1 MNLQSIF
8 SILNESSGSFSA
20 TGTLPSG
27 KRKKIRIKFS
37 EKAQKHANGAE
48 IKFYIDSIHPFPKTI
63 DGMDPEEWAKEQV
76 ELYTKINNN
85 NK

>member
-1 MNLQSIF
+1 MKINGILQ
-8 SILNESSGSFSA
+8 ILNESSGSFSV

-27 KRKKIRIKFS
+27 ERKKIRIKFS

-76 ELYTKINNN
+76 DRYTKINH

>member
-1 MNLQSIF
+1 MKINGILQ
-8 SILNESSGSFSA
+8 ILNESSGSFSV

-27 KRKKIRIKFS
+27 ERKKIKIKFS

-48 IKFYIDSIHPFPKTI
+48 IKYYIDSIHPFPKTI

-76 ELYTKINNN
+76 DRYTKINNN
-85 NK
+85 K